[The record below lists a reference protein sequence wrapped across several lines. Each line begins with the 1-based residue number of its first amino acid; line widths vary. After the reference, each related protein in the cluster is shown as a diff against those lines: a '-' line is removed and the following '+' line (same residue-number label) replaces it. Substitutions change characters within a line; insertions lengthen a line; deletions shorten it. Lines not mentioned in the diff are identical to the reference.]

1 MAVVSTDPA
10 AVVRRCFEDIVAR
23 GDLAVAEQI
32 LAEDVVFHTAN
43 GPVLR
48 GRREFQHFAQQM
60 REAFPDLRFE
70 IEEEIT
76 DGERVATRY
85 TMRGT
90 FQSTLMGLLPNGE
103 EFAVRGI
110 DTFRLKDGKVVEIHA
125 SYDTLGQMQQLGV
138 VPKI

>member
-1 MAVVSTDPA
+1 MGTDPRA
-10 AVVRRCFEDIVAR
+10 IVRRCFEDIVAR
-23 GDLAVAEQI
+23 GDLAVADQV
-32 LAEDVVFHTAN
+32 LADDVVFHTAN
-43 GPVLR
+43 GTVLS
-48 GRREFQHFAQQM
+48 GKREFQHFAQQM

-70 IEEEIT
+70 IQEEIS

-103 EFAVRGI
+103 EFAVQGI

-125 SYDTLGQMQQLGV
+125 SYDTLGQMQQLDV

>member
-1 MAVVSTDPA
+1 VSVDTK

-23 GDLAVAEQI
+23 GDLQVAERI
-32 LAEDVVFHTAN
+32 LAEDVTFHTAN
-43 GPVLR
+43 GGVLR

-70 IEEEIT
+70 IEEEIA
-76 DGERVATRY
+76 DGDRVATRY

-103 EFAVRGI
+103 EFAVQGI
-110 DTFRLKDGKVVEIHA
+110 DTFRLKDGRIVEIQA

-138 VPKI
+138 VPKL

>member
-1 MAVVSTDPA
+1 MSADPV
-10 AVVRRCFEDIVAR
+10 AVVRQCFHDIVAR
-23 GDLAVAEQI
+23 GDLA
-32 LAEDVVFHTAN
+32 LAERTLAGDVVFHTAT
-43 GPVLR
+43 GAVLR

-70 IEEEIT
+70 IEEEIS

-90 FQSTLMGLLPNGE
+90 FQSTIMGLLPNGK
-103 EFAVRGI
+103 EFAVQGI
-110 DTFRLKDGKVVEIHA
+110 DTFRVKDGRVVEIHA

-138 VPKI
+138 VPKL

>member
-1 MAVVSTDPA
+1 MGADA
-10 AVVRRCFEDIVAR
+10 KAIVRRCFEDIVAR
-23 GDLAVAEQI
+23 GDLAAAEKV
-32 LAEDVVFHTAN
+32 LGEDVVFHTAT
-43 GPVLR
+43 GAVLR

-70 IEEEIT
+70 IQEELV
-76 DGERVATRY
+76 DGDRVATRY

-90 FQSTLMGLLPNGE
+90 FESTLMGLLPNDE
-103 EFAVRGI
+103 EFVVQGI
-110 DTFRLKDGKVVEIHA
+110 DTFRLEDGKIVEIHA